1 MAEGEL
7 RSFEGTTSNEWRSKS
22 PQIKT
27 ATLAGVILLNRLP
40 LLFTRTIQTGNLSGT
55 QGRQM

>member
-55 QGRQM
+55 